1 MSVSL
6 NSSVGKT
13 EEGLTYDFVLASNS
27 FFLRILAREKAETLG
42 APLVSAFGTSGV
54 LTFGVSIGAWAVF
67 EIFTAIGVSLLFELA
82 LTLFFSSELGIWGFT
97 LGTSTIE

>member
-13 EEGLTYDFVLASNS
+13 EDGLTYDFVLASNS

-54 LTFGVSIGAWAVF
+54 
-67 EIFTAIGVSLLFELA
+67 
-82 LTLFFSSELGIWGFT
+82 
-97 LGTSTIE
+97 